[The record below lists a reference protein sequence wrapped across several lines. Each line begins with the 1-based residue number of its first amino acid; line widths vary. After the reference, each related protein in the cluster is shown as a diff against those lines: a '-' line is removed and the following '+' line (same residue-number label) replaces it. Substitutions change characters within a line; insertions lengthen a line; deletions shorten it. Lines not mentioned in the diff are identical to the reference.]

1 MSKNKKQNRHFS
13 LEKRR
18 FSVPDSF
25 FEPLPEDTLLDF
37 GIDPDTRQSQMGS
50 GNYTEERRLLL
61 KDYTIPQISAE
72 IKNKKAKESKL

>member
-1 MSKNKKQNRHFS
+1 MSKYEKQ
-13 LEKRR
+13 KRTFGLAKDT

-50 GNYTEERRLLL
+50 GNYTKERRLLL
-61 KDYTIPQISAE
+61 KDYSIPQISTE